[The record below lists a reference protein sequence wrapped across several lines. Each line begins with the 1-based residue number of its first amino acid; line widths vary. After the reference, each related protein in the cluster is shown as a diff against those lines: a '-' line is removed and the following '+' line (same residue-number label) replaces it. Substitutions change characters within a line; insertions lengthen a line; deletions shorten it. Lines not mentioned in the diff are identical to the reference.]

1 LITIAI
7 QPLIITSNN
16 QVIIDRIEIIPITQ
30 SVLDETENQNLESE
44 REVVNALFTNDAKD
58 ALNIGTTDYDI
69 DQAANLVEC
78 ISEELYPKEKML
90 LLDEVK
96 NAKQLSQS
104 RNVLQN
110 GDFESATLGWT
121 TSDNITI
128 QEDDPIF
135 KGHYLHMSGARDI
148 DGTIFPTYIF
158 QKIDESKLKPYTRY
172 LVRGFVG
179 SSKDVELVVSR
190 YGEEIDAIMNVPADL
205 NYLYPSTFDCEGS
218 NRCETSAVPA
228 NIGNTSDMLYSCQ
241 YDTGKK
247 HVVCQDSHQFS
258 FTIDTGALDTNE
270 NIGVWVMFKISSPDG
285 YASLDNLEV
294 IEEGPIDGEALSRVK
309 HMEKKWND
317 QMEAK
322 R

>member
-1 LITIAI
+1 
-7 QPLIITSNN
+7 
-16 QVIIDRIEIIPITQ
+16 
-30 SVLDETENQNLESE
+30 
-44 REVVNALFTNDAKD
+44 
-58 ALNIGTTDYDI
+58 TDYDI

-294 IEEGPIDGEALSRVK
+294 I
-309 HMEKKWND
+309 
-317 QMEAK
+317 
-322 R
+322 